1 MEGRTLPRLVYIAGA
16 PRSGSTLTERLLGQL
31 PGWCA
36 VGELVYL
43 WQRGV
48 MYGNQC
54 ACGQPF
60 RDCPFWTEVGSVA
73 FGGWHQVDVARVTEL
88 RDAVDRVRFIPLLLA
103 PALRPSFRRTLDE
116 YLSYWA
122 RLYHG
127 IGVVSDCEVVVD
139 SSKILSFA
147 FCLDACAQL
156 DLRVIHIVRD
166 SRAVAYSW
174 TRAAAKGRERTVAR
188 EMRTIAGAAW
198 QWDHENGAV
207 ALLSKS
213 GTPTLRVRYED
224 LVTAPEATLTRI
236 AAFTGVPASNGE
248 LDLVRGDMT
257 GRWADLSVSH
267 GLGGNP
273 KRVASGR
280 IPIRIDNEWRTA
292 MPAAQRR
299 TVTALTLPL
308 LGHYGYCG
316 ALGSRGRGRRV

>member
-1 MEGRTLPRLVYIAGA
+1 MEGRALPRLVYIAGV
-16 PRSGSTLTERLLGQL
+16 PRSGSTLIERLLGQL

-43 WQRGV
+43 WQRGIV
-48 MYGNQC
+48 NQDQC

-60 RDCPFWTEVGSVA
+60 RECPFWNEVGSVA
-73 FGGWHQVDVARVTEL
+73 FGGWNQVDVTRVAEL
-88 RDAVDRVRFIPLLLA
+88 GAAVDRVRFIPSLLA
-103 PALRPSFRRTLDE
+103 PSLRPSFRRRLNE

-122 RLYHG
+122 KLYHG

-174 TRAAAKGRERTVAR
+174 TRATAKRRETTVAR
-188 EMRTIAGAAW
+188 DMRTIAGAAW

-207 ALLSKS
+207 AVLAKS

-224 LVTAPEATLTRI
+224 LVTAPEATLTQI
-236 AAFTGVPASNGE
+236 AGFTGLPAGNGG
-248 LDLVRGDMT
+248 LDVVRGDMT
-257 GRWADLSVSH
+257 GRWADVSVSH
-267 GLGGNP
+267 GMGGNP

-280 IPIRIDNEWRTA
+280 IPIRIDDEWRTA

-308 LGHYGYCG
+308 LRHYGYPG
-316 ALGSRGRGRRV
+316 TLGSRGPGRRV